1 MRVGGDVS
9 GSGKRALGSTHRE
22 TDSLECS
29 VETGN
34 AWCGVSEVS
43 YCLESAGDF
52 GVEAVHRRESAHG
65 VGVEATMRAID
76 GGREVLGVRLLCV
89 QARRARVVLFRVEY
103 PDFTSSPQVLSRSV
117 LLIPM

>member
-1 MRVGGDVS
+1 MQYRRFWVLVFAGISMFHVKHADSGAMAPHRVPDSFARFMRVGGDVS

-52 GVEAVHRRESAHG
+52 GVEAVSPSRIHSWRR
-65 VGVEATMRAID
+65 
-76 GGREVLGVRLLCV
+76 C
-89 QARRARVVLFRVEY
+89 
-103 PDFTSSPQVLSRSV
+103 
-117 LLIPM
+117 